1 MIGTL
6 ASPLPYEDNS
16 RGWFAGL
23 ELEFEPRHGRTVLAR
38 NRHTG
43 PLRLQRLLYPE
54 EQVCHAYILHPPG
67 GVVGGDQLET
77 RATVRPGASAL
88 ITTPGATKFYRS
100 DGRKAGQENCLH
112 VERNGGMEWLPQETI
127 VYPEANA
134 EIVTRIDLEKGAGFM
149 GWDILCMGLPAC
161 NQDFNSGFLKS
172 SIRIS
177 REGHPLLEDRLRVT
191 GTDDLNRPAGMRGF
205 SVCASFMALGV
216 AQEFLA
222 PLRER
227 LEPKSGSLRG
237 ATLMEDLLMVR
248 YLGDSTFEAKELFQG
263 LWTWLRPR
271 LFGVNACPPGIWAT

>member
-1 MIGTL
+1 MAI
-6 ASPLPYEDNS
+6 PLPYEDDS
-16 RGWFAGL
+16 RGWFACL

-77 RATVRPGASAL
+77 LITVRAGASAL

-100 DGRKAGQENCLH
+100 DGRKARQENRLH
-112 VERNGGMEWLPQETI
+112 VEKDGAVEWLPQETI

-134 EIVTRIDLEKGAGFM
+134 EIVTRIDLEKDARFM

-161 NQDFNSGFLKS
+161 DQDFNNGFLKS

-177 REGHPLLEDRLRVT
+177 REGRPLLEDRLRVT

-205 SVCASFMALGV
+205 SVCANFMALGV
-216 AQEFLA
+216 AQDALT
-222 PLRER
+222 PVRER
-227 LEPKSGSLRG
+227 LGSKSGSFRG
-237 ATLMEDLLMVR
+237 ATLMEDLLVVR
-248 YLGDSTFEAKELFQG
+248 YLGNSTFEAKGLFQAI
-263 LWTWLRPR
+263 WTWLRPR